1 MLQLTSLE
9 KAVASLKE
17 VIEEYEKT
25 KNMFVRDACIQRFEY
40 TYELS
45 HKMLK
50 RHLEMSSA
58 NPAEIDQMSF
68 QDLIRTGSEKGLLLH
83 GWDEWKLYRKARGTT
98 SHAYDEVK
106 ALDVLSIIPRFFEEV
121 KYLLEQLNKQN
132 HSH

>member
-9 KAVASLKE
+9 KAITSLKE
-17 VIEEYEKT
+17 VLEEYEKT
-25 KNMFVRDACIQRFEY
+25 KNIFVRDACIQRFEY

-68 QDLIRTGSEKGLLLH
+68 QDLIRTGCEKALLLH
-83 GWDEWKLYRKARGTT
+83 GWGEWKLYRKARGAT
-98 SHAYDEVK
+98 SHAYDEGK
-106 ALDVLSIIPRFFEEV
+106 ALDVLSMVPAFFEEA
-121 KYLLEQLNKQN
+121 KYLFEQLEKQN
-132 HSH
+132 LSN